1 MQKIDK
7 YELIAMMIL
16 FLIGSTPLYELGV
29 GANQDAWLVVMVAM
43 LAGLLLLFVYLYIQK
58 RNEDSNLFEI
68 LNHHLGR
75 VLGTIVSISYIFYFA
90 YESMRN
96 TREFGDIINIAF
108 LPKTPIALLML
119 VMILLSAYAIFKG
132 TEVFFRVVEF
142 LLPFTIIGYFLIFIM
157 FIVSKNIHLERLQPV
172 LEHGMMPVVREAIP
186 KVISFPFGEVVVFLA
201 FWKHLNHKKPLS
213 KISIYSYL
221 FVGMLLLIFNL
232 LNLTILSPQILSI
245 TTLPMLRSVRLI
257 EIANFLERLDPV
269 IILLIYIGIFVKM
282 TAFYLGAV
290 IGLTYLIQKMSYKIW
305 TIIVGIFIYATSF
318 AAPNFIYHTWIGFTR
333 NLLYDFPVFQIWIPL
348 ALGLIVMSKR
358 LKNSID
364 QRTKKT

>member
-16 FLIGSTPLYELGV
+16 FLIGTTPLYELGV
-29 GANQDAWLVVMVAM
+29 GAKQDAWLVVIVAM
-43 LAGLLLLFVYLYIQK
+43 LAGLLLLLVYLFIQK
-58 RNEDSNLFEI
+58 GNEDRNLFEI
-68 LNHHLGR
+68 LNQHLGR
-75 VLGTIVSISYIFYFA
+75 ILGTIVTVAYIFYFS

-96 TREFGDIINIAF
+96 TREFGDIINISF
-108 LPKTPIALLML
+108 LPKTPLSLLML
-119 VMILLSAYAIFKG
+119 IMILLSAYAIFKG

-142 LLPFTIIGYFLIFIM
+142 LLPFTIFGYFLIFLM

-172 LEHGMMPVVREAIP
+172 LEHGIMPVIREAIP

-201 FWKHLNHKKPLS
+201 FWKHLNNKKNLS
-213 KISIYSYL
+213 KLSIFSYL
-221 FVGMLLLIFNL
+221 FVGILLLIFNL

-257 EIANFLERLDPV
+257 EIADFLERLDPV

-290 IGLTYLIQKMSYKIW
+290 IGLSYLIKISHKKL
-305 TIIVGIFIYATSF
+305 TIIVGAFIYTISF

-333 NLLYDFPVFQIWIPL
+333 NLMYDFPVFQIWIPL
-348 ALGLIVMSKR
+348 GLAAVVMMKR
-358 LKNSID
+358 LFSRKRK
-364 QRTKKT
+364 RTRGT